1 MALRCNKRNLFTL
14 VDKAMLADL
23 KYHRTRK
30 QIWEE
35 FTKLLKEGKEEN
47 KDETYVMDFAFF
59 NSFKSA
65 LTARSSDLSD
75 DKKLALETALQT
87 IMGDLLAD
95 GLADD
100 DDDEGDERPPPAP
113 KAPAPKA
120 AAEE

>member
-1 MALRCNKRNLFTL
+1 
-14 VDKAMLADL
+14 MLADL

-35 FTKLLKEGKEEN
+35 LTKLLKEGKEEH
-47 KDETYVMDFAFF
+47 KDDTYVMDFAFF

-65 LTARSSDLSD
+65 LTARSADLSD

-87 IMGDLLAD
+87 IMEDLLVD
-95 GLADD
+95 GYADD
-100 DDDEGDERPPPAP
+100 DDDEGDERPAPRRQENKDAP

-120 AAEE
+120 EAEE